1 MSLLDQKTFIS
12 NIPPFDQLKMD
23 ELESIVNAMDIAY
36 FKTGEF
42 LIRQNSSANALYIII
57 KGIIHEMQDDELVS
71 VYVSQDSFD
80 ALSLFDGKSK
90 TDFIVHEELICYVL
104 PKALFLNFIENNP
117 SFKAFYYQDLSKRL
131 NTLIKQRTTTEL
143 TSFMVAKIGDI
154 YLHPP
159 VFVEVNTS
167 VYEAVQTM
175 TTQKSSF
182 ILVKADDEIG
192 IVTDKDLRDHVVLQ
206 RYSIDNPIAKIAS
219 YQLISLSSQ
228 DLLLHALLV
237 MLQHSIKHLLIKNNN
252 QIIGILEQI
261 DLLSYLSNHTRL
273 VAVQIDRA
281 TNKEELKA
289 ASQQMTNMIKAF
301 HVNGFKIKYM
311 MQLVTELNQQMFKK
325 LYSFIAPPS
334 LLANSCLIVMGSEGR
349 GEQIL
354 KTDQD
359 NAIILRDGFIYEGL
373 ETITAEFTQTLVDF
387 GYPSCPGQ
395 IMVNNPLWC
404 RPLKAFKNQIF
415 QWVVECREP
424 LLNLAIFS
432 DAKAVAGDFTL
443 LDAAKQY
450 LYKHLQDNQ
459 AFFAYFAKPILSFET
474 PLSLFATFIVD
485 KSHENELD
493 IKKGGI
499 FPIVHGVR
507 SLALE
512 SKLTHTNTIQRI
524 KSLTVQGIF
533 EPAFATDLIESLNF
547 MISLRLQFELEKVK
561 LGESYDNYIKPNQ
574 LNKLER
580 DLLKDSLKIVND
592 LKKLIIY
599 HFKLDRM
606 S

>member
-36 FKTGEF
+36 FKKGEF
-42 LIRQNSSANALYIII
+42 LIRQNNSADALYIII
-57 KGIIHEMQDDELVS
+57 KGIVHEMQDDELVS
-71 VYVSQDSFD
+71 VYVYQDSFD
-80 ALSLFDGKSK
+80 ALSLFEGKSK
-90 TDFIVHEELICYVL
+90 TDFIVQEELICYVL
-104 PKALFLNFIENNP
+104 PKELFLSFIQNNP

-131 NTLIKQRTTTEL
+131 NSLIKQRQTTEL
-143 TSFMVAKIGDI
+143 ASFMVAKIEDI

-159 VFVEVNTS
+159 VFVEANTS

-182 ILVKADDEIG
+182 ILVKADEIG
-192 IVTDKDLRDHVVLQ
+192 IVTDKDIRDYVVLQ
-206 RYSIDNPIAKIAS
+206 RYSIDNPISHIAS

-228 DLLLHALLV
+228 DLLLRALLV
-237 MLQHSIKHLLIKNNN
+237 MLQHSIKHLLIKNNDK
-252 QIIGILEQI
+252 IIGILEQI

-301 HVNGFKIKYM
+301 HGNGFKIKYM
-311 MQLVTELNQQMFKK
+311 MQLINELNQQIFKK

-359 NAIILRDGFIYEGL
+359 NAIILQDGFIYNDL
-373 ETITAEFTQTLVDF
+373 EKITEEFTQTLVDF
-387 GYPSCPGQ
+387 GYPLCDGK
-395 IMVNNPLWC
+395 IMVNNPNWC

-415 QWVVECREP
+415 QWVVECQEP

-443 LDAAKQY
+443 LDTAKEY
-450 LYKHLQDNQ
+450 LYEHLQDNQ

-512 SKLTHTNTIQRI
+512 SKITETNTIQRI
-524 KSLTVQGIF
+524 KSLTVQGRF
-533 EPAFATDLIESLNF
+533 EPAFATDLIEALNF
-547 MISLRLQFELEKVK
+547 LISLRLQFELEKVN
-561 LGESYDNYIKPNQ
+561 LGESYDNYIKPSQ

-580 DLLKDSLKIVND
+580 DLLKDSLKIVNEF
-592 LKKLIIY
+592 KKFIIY